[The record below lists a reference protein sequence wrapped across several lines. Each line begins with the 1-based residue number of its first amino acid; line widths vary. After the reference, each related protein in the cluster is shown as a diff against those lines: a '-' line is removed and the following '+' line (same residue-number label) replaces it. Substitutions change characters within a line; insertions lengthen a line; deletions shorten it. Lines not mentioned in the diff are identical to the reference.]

1 MNSLNNA
8 KTIRITVGS
17 QNPVKISAAHNAI
30 AILFPGAEVISQGT
44 HAPSGVADQPMTDEE
59 TKQGAINRARF
70 CQQQANID
78 EQLQADLYM
87 AMEGGVDSFEHGAAT
102 FAYMA
107 IIYQDNLSL
116 GRSAQLPLPNHV
128 YQSLKAG
135 QELGDVMDALFN
147 TVNIKQKGGAIS
159 LFTAGKATRESVYT
173 QAIILAMAPFVN
185 PEQFWTNNGD

>member
-17 QNPVKISAAHNAI
+17 KNPVKIAAAHHAI
-30 AILFPGAEVISQGT
+30 AQLFPNAEILSQGI

-59 TKQGAINRARF
+59 TKQGAINRAQF
-70 CQQQANID
+70 CQQQANLNTQFI
-78 EQLQADLYM
+78 ADLYM
-87 AMEGGVDSFEHGAAT
+87 AMEGGVDCFEHGAAT

-107 IIYQDNLSL
+107 IIYQDKLSL

-173 QAIILAMAPFVN
+173 QAIILAMAPFIN
-185 PEQFWTNNGD
+185 PEKFLLN